1 MGKLRKVFEL
11 SFVFE
16 RLGCYHARLKFSITL
31 SHKIFNHRFNHRMVI
46 ETGQLAS
53 GRKCVDTLITTVI
66 NVETEHHHYWNH
78 RDDYRHHGH
87 DHDHHRHHIRM
98 TVSSSS
104 HGYHGNQ
111 HGHYG
116 PKSHHSGSQTK
127 TPQSAEAS
135 IKRKMEGC
143 FFLAPCS
150 SSLPLLFF

>member
-1 MGKLRKVFEL
+1 MNAEKNANKNKGGR
-11 SFVFE
+11 SPP
-16 RLGCYHARLKFSITL
+16 KFSD
-31 SHKIFNHRFNHRMVI
+31 SRPP
-46 ETGQLAS
+46 
-53 GRKCVDTLITTVI
+53 KCGKTTKKPGCEFRPGNPKKWAWDLEIWHDMNIITTVI

-78 RDDYRHHGH
+78 RDHDRHHGH

-104 HGYHGNQ
+104 CGYHGNQ
-111 HGHYG
+111 HQHYG